1 MLVKLQKDLET
12 LHNLVEKEILQDG
25 REIGILQSVYW
36 KHMGKI
42 DKQSMQSALEY
53 HLDYLRQ
60 LVKDEDAIKSQY
72 FLEFLEISEASFNIK
87 DWIKVKE
94 GILKKRSGGI
104 YRQEK
109 KRWRLK

>member
-1 MLVKLQKDLET
+1 
-12 LHNLVEKEILQDG
+12 
-25 REIGILQSVYW
+25 
-36 KHMGKI
+36 MGKI

-87 DWIKVKE
+87 D
-94 GILKKRSGGI
+94 
-104 YRQEK
+104 
-109 KRWRLK
+109 